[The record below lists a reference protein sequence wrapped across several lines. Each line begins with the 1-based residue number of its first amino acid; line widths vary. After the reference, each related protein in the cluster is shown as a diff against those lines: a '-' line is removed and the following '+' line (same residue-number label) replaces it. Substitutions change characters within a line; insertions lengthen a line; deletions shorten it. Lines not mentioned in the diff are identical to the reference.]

1 MALLIGYLFNK
12 ADDTERGVQDKVGA
26 MYFIITTQVC
36 FFKSACG
43 QKMWVGGHSSG
54 ASRLLSHIE
63 GRAPASLPPI

>member
-36 FFKSACG
+36 FG
-43 QKMWVGGHSSG
+43 VGVWFRFGWADVARARC
-54 ASRLLSHIE
+54 AS
-63 GRAPASLPPI
+63 